1 MKLLLPP
8 PDQIPPPHPGSQ
20 NEQMV
25 IPNQGL
31 WGSQK
36 VRCFFLPTHLVFGG
50 FLFYVYRIILYTYT
64 FLLDLDPFGCSY
76 MFKSVCSSISGS
88 ISPTRQQ
95 RPRLHR
101 LGVPCETSRGCFGNW
116 SGWNGPR
123 NIFKRGLEDMFPL
136 TKCSG
141 STMSRERVSV
151 YCLHTHLRCVWN
163 YIISPCCI
171 KLHSENDG

>member
-1 MKLLLPP
+1 MYGCNIWFTDINLSKVKLLLPP

-20 NEQMV
+20 NEQMI

-36 VRCFFLPTHLVFGG
+36 VRCFFLPTPLVFGG

-116 SGWNGPR
+116 SGWNG
-123 NIFKRGLEDMFPL
+123 RGHVTYSKGAWKICF
-136 TKCSG
+136 
-141 STMSRERVSV
+141 
-151 YCLHTHLRCVWN
+151 H
-163 YIISPCCI
+163 
-171 KLHSENDG
+171 